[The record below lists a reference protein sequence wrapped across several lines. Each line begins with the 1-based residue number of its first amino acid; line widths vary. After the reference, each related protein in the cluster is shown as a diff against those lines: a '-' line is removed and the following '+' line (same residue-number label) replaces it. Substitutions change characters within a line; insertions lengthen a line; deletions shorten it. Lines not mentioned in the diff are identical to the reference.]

1 VKRKY
6 HNNVHT
12 EHAKHDERSVSA
24 AQDRGVQPSRSGDR
38 DSNNIP
44 DSLNY
49 PPAEDITRQAKR
61 EELDVE
67 NITRS
72 GKYTDAGNKSENP
85 VSDEMTGAD
94 DEINIIPGTEADV
107 TAEDIEILDSTD
119 NINQTSKL
127 DNTEE
132 NIDLDIPGSELDD
145 KDEELGEEDEENNY
159 YSLGGDRHEDL
170 EEDRS

>member
-1 VKRKY
+1 MKRKY
-6 HNNVHT
+6 HNNVHA
-12 EHAKHDERSVSA
+12 ENAKHDERSVSA
-24 AQDRGVQPSRSGDR
+24 GQDRSVQPTRSGDR

-49 PPAEDITRQAKR
+49 PPIEDITRQAKR

-72 GKYTDAGNKSENP
+72 GKYSDTGAKNENP
-85 VSDEMTGAD
+85 NSAEMPGE
-94 DEINIIPGTEADV
+94 DEINIVQGTEADV
-107 TAEDIEILDSTD
+107 TAEDIEVLDSTD
-119 NINQTSKL
+119 NIKQTSKL

-132 NIDLDIPGSELDD
+132 DIDLDIPGSELDD
-145 KDEELGEEDEENNY
+145 KDEALGEEDEENNY

>member
-12 EHAKHDERSVSA
+12 EHAKHDERSITTS
-24 AQDRGVQPSRSGDR
+24 QDRNVQPTRSGDR

-49 PPAEDITRQAKR
+49 PPGEDITRQAKR

-72 GKYTDAGNKSENP
+72 GKYSDAGNKNENP
-85 VSDEMTGAD
+85 NSTEMPVE
-94 DEINIIPGTEADV
+94 DEINMVQGTEADV

-127 DNTEE
+127 DSTEE

-145 KDEELGEEDEENNY
+145 RDEELGEEDEENNY

>member
-1 VKRKY
+1 MKRKY

-12 EHAKHDERSVSA
+12 ENAKNDERSVSA
-24 AQDRGVQPSRSGDR
+24 QDRSVQPTRSGDR

-49 PPAEDITRQAKR
+49 PPIEDITRQGKR

-72 GKYTDAGNKSENP
+72 GKYSDTDTRNENP
-85 VSDEMTGAD
+85 NLAEMPVE
-94 DEINIIPGTEADV
+94 DEINIVQGTEADV
-107 TAEDIEILDSTD
+107 TAEDIEVLDSTD
-119 NINQTSKL
+119 NIKQTSKL

-132 NIDLDIPGSELDD
+132 DIDLDIPGSELDD
-145 KDEELGEEDEENNY
+145 KDEALGEEDEENNY

>member
-1 VKRKY
+1 VKGKY

-12 EHAKHDERSVSA
+12 EHAKNDELSISASQDRSVK
-24 AQDRGVQPSRSGDR
+24 PTRSNEREG
-38 DSNNIP
+38 NNIP

-49 PPAEDITRQAKR
+49 PPGEDITRQAKR

-72 GKYTDAGNKSENP
+72 GKYSDAATKNENQNSAEMP
-85 VSDEMTGAD
+85 VE
-94 DEINIIPGTEADV
+94 DEINMVQGTEADV
-107 TAEDIEILDSTD
+107 TAEDIEVLDSTD

-127 DNTEE
+127 DKTEE
-132 NIDLDIPGSELDD
+132 NTDLDIPGSELDD

-170 EEDRS
+170 EEDR